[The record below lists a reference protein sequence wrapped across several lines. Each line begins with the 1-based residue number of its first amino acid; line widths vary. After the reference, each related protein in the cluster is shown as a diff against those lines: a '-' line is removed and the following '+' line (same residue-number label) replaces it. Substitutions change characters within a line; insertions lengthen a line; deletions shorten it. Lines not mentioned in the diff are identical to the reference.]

1 MAEAAEI
8 NASLMALKTCPMP
21 NAQRPMPMPSAQRPT
36 PNAQCPMT
44 NDPTCYR
51 CLHARATAA
60 PHVPFRDST
69 LTRVLQDALTDPKAT
84 TAVLACLSPAC
95 SHLELSLP

>member
-1 MAEAAEI
+1 
-8 NASLMALKTCPMP
+8 
-21 NAQRPMPMPSAQRPT
+21 
-36 PNAQCPMT
+36 MT

-95 SHLELSLP
+95 SHLELS